1 MQSGRQGGA
10 GGKSVKEQTTFASL
24 AWAGKKKQTKREKFL
39 SEMDRVVPWEELLAL
54 IEPHYPKAGNGRR
67 PMPLERM
74 VRLYFLQQWYG
85 LSDPGMEEALYDIES
100 VRRFAG
106 IELGEEDIPDETTIL
121 HFRHLLEKH
130 GLTEKLLAEVNQYL
144 SEKKLLLKEGTIVDA
159 TLIAAPSSTKN
170 KEKKRDGEMSSTKK
184 GNNYHFG
191 MKVHTGTDC
200 QSGLVHTVKVTTASV
215 HDKQE
220 MDELLHGEEKA
231 VFGDKGY
238 FSDQDKRTARKTGLF
253 WGVLDKAKSKKRL
266 SHKQKRRNRKLSS
279 LRAKV
284 EHPFRVVKRQFGYVK
299 VRYRGLT
306 KNAAQVFTLFA
317 LANLYRVRRALL
329 G

>member
-1 MQSGRQGGA
+1 M
-10 GGKSVKEQTTFASL
+10 KEQTTFASL

-39 SEMDRVVPWEELLAL
+39 SEMDRVVPWEKLLGL

-74 VRLYFLQQWYG
+74 VRIYFVQQWYG

-106 IELGEEDIPDETTIL
+106 IELGDVDIPDETTIL
-121 HFRHLLEKH
+121 NFRHLLEKH
-130 GLTEKLLAEVNQYL
+130 GLTEKLLAEVNGYL
-144 SEKKLLLKEGTIVDA
+144 SEKKLLLRQGTIVDA
-159 TLIAAPSSTKN
+159 TLIVAPSSTKN
-170 KEKKRDGEMSSTKK
+170 KDKKRDGEMSSTKK

-191 MKVHTGTDC
+191 MKVHTGTDS
-200 QSGLVHTVKVTTASV
+200 QSGLVHTVKVTTARV

-220 MDELLHGEEKA
+220 MEALLHGEEKA

-253 WGVLDKAKSKKRL
+253 WGVLDKAKSKQRL

-279 LRAKV
+279 IRAKV

-317 LANLYRVRRALL
+317 LANLYKVRYALL
-329 G
+329 A

>member
-1 MQSGRQGGA
+1 M
-10 GGKSVKEQTTFASL
+10 KEQTTFASL

-39 SEMDRVVPWEELLAL
+39 SEMDRVVPWDKLQGL

-74 VRLYFLQQWYG
+74 VRIYFVQQWYG

-106 IELGEEDIPDETTIL
+106 IELGDVEIPDETTIL
-121 HFRHLLEKH
+121 NFRHLLERH
-130 GLTEKLLAEVNQYL
+130 QLTEQLLAEVNGYL
-144 SEKKLLLKEGTIVDA
+144 SEKKLLLREGTIVDA

-170 KEKKRDGEMSSTKK
+170 KDKKRDGEMSSTKK

-191 MKVHTGTDC
+191 MKVHTGTDS
-200 QSGLVHTVKVTTASV
+200 QSGLVHTVQVTTASV

-220 MDELLHGEEKA
+220 MEAVLHGEEKA

-238 FSDQDKRTARKTGLF
+238 FSDQDKRAARKTGLF

-266 SHKQKRRNRKLSS
+266 SNKQKRRNKKLSS
-279 LRAKV
+279 IRAKV

-299 VRYRGLT
+299 TRYRGLK

-317 LANLYRVRRALL
+317 LANLYKVRRALL
-329 G
+329 A

>member
-1 MQSGRQGGA
+1 
-10 GGKSVKEQTTFASL
+10 
-24 AWAGKKKQTKREKFL
+24 
-39 SEMDRVVPWEELLAL
+39 
-54 IEPHYPKAGNGRR
+54 
-67 PMPLERM
+67 MPLERM
-74 VRLYFLQQWYG
+74 VRIYFVQQWYG

-106 IELGEEDIPDETTIL
+106 IELGDVEIADETTIL
-121 HFRHLLEKH
+121 NFRHLLERH
-130 GLTEKLLAEVNQYL
+130 QLTEQLLAEVNGYL
-144 SEKKLLLKEGTIVDA
+144 SEKKLLLREGTIVDA

-170 KEKKRDGEMSSTKK
+170 KDKKRDGEMSSTKK

-191 MKVHTGTDC
+191 MKVHTGTDS
-200 QSGLVHTVKVTTASV
+200 QSGLVHTVQVTTASV

-220 MDELLHGEEKA
+220 MEAVLHGEEKA

-238 FSDQDKRTARKTGLF
+238 FSDQDKRAARKTGLF

-266 SHKQKRRNRKLSS
+266 SNKQKRRNKKLSS
-279 LRAKV
+279 IRAKV

-299 VRYRGLT
+299 TRYRGLK

-317 LANLYRVRRALL
+317 LANLYKVRRALL
-329 G
+329 A

>member
-1 MQSGRQGGA
+1 L
-10 GGKSVKEQTTFASL
+10 KEQTTFASL
-24 AWAGKKKQTKREKFL
+24 AFAGKKEQTNREKFL
-39 SEMDRVVPWEELLAL
+39 TEMERVVPWEKMLGL
-54 IEPHYPKAGNGRR
+54 IEPHYPKAGTGRR
-67 PMPLERM
+67 PIGLERM
-74 VRLYFLQQWYG
+74 VRIYFLQQWYG
-85 LSDPGMEEALYDIES
+85 LSDPGMEEALYDIEA

-106 IELGEEDIPDETTIL
+106 IELGEQEIPDETTIL
-121 HFRHLLEKH
+121 NFRHLLEKH
-130 GLTEKLLAEVNQYL
+130 HLTEKLLAEVNQYL
-144 SEKKLLLKEGTIVDA
+144 SEKKLLLREGTIVDA
-159 TLIAAPSSTKN
+159 TLISAPSSTKN

-191 MKVHTGTDC
+191 MKVHTGTDS

-215 HDKQE
+215 HDKQAME
-220 MDELLHGEEKA
+220 GLLHGEEKA

-279 LRAKV
+279 IRAKV
-284 EHPFRVVKRQFGYVK
+284 EHPFRVVKRQFGYIK
-299 VRYRGLT
+299 TRYRGLK

-317 LANLYRVRRALL
+317 LAILY
-329 G
+329 

>member
-1 MQSGRQGGA
+1 MV
-10 GGKSVKEQTTFASL
+10 GGKRLKEQTTFASL

-39 SEMDRVVPWEELLAL
+39 SEMDGVVPWGKLLGL

-67 PMPLERM
+67 PVGLERM
-74 VRLYFLQQWYG
+74 LRIYFVQQWYG

-106 IELGEEDIPDETTIL
+106 IELGEQEIPDETTIL
-121 HFRHLLEKH
+121 NFRHLLEKH
-130 GLTEKLLAEVNQYL
+130 QLTEKLLAEVNEYL
-144 SEKKLLLKEGTIVDA
+144 SEKKPLLRGGTIVDA

-191 MKVHTGTDC
+191 MKVHTGVDS

-220 MDELLHGEEKA
+220 MNQLLHGKEKA
-231 VFGDKGY
+231 VFLIFASFNWRANWAITPG
-238 FSDQDKRTARKTGLF
+238 
-253 WGVLDKAKSKKRL
+253 
-266 SHKQKRRNRKLSS
+266 LSS
-279 LRAKV
+279 TS
-284 EHPFRVVKRQFGYVK
+284 KRKQST
-299 VRYRGLT
+299 RLT
-306 KNAAQVFTLFA
+306 GMVC
-317 LANLYRVRRALL
+317 LL
-329 G
+329 SD

>member
-1 MQSGRQGGA
+1 M
-10 GGKSVKEQTTFASL
+10 KEQTTFASL
-24 AWAGKKKQTKREKFL
+24 AWAGKKKQTKGEKFL
-39 SEMDRVVPWEELLAL
+39 SEMDRVVPWEKVLGL

-74 VRLYFLQQWYG
+74 VRLYFVQQWYG

-106 IELGEEDIPDETTIL
+106 IELGEQDIPDETTIL
-121 HFRHLLEKH
+121 NFRHLLEKH
-130 GLTEKLLAEVNQYL
+130 HLTEKLLGEVNEYL
-144 SEKKLLLKEGTIVDA
+144 SEKKLLLREGTIVDA

-170 KEKKRDGEMSSTKK
+170 QDKKRDREMSSTKK

-191 MKVHTGTDC
+191 MKVHTGVDS

-220 MDELLHGEEKA
+220 MAGLLHGKEKA

-238 FSDQDKRTARKTGLF
+238 FSDQDKRAARKTGLF

-266 SHKQKRRNRKLSS
+266 SNKQKRRNKKLSS
-279 LRAKV
+279 IRAKV

-329 G
+329 A

>member
-1 MQSGRQGGA
+1 M
-10 GGKSVKEQTTFASL
+10 KEQTTFASL

-39 SEMDRVVPWEELLAL
+39 SEMDRVVPWDKLQGL

-74 VRLYFLQQWYG
+74 VRIYFVQQWYG

-106 IELGEEDIPDETTIL
+106 IELGDVEIADETTIL
-121 HFRHLLEKH
+121 NFRHLLERH
-130 GLTEKLLAEVNQYL
+130 QLTEQLLAEVNGYL
-144 SEKKLLLKEGTIVDA
+144 SEKKLLLREGTIVDA

-170 KEKKRDGEMSSTKK
+170 KDKKRDGEMSSTKK

-191 MKVHTGTDC
+191 MKVHTGTDS
-200 QSGLVHTVKVTTASV
+200 QSGLVYTVQVTTASV

-220 MDELLHGEEKA
+220 MEAVLHGEEKA

-238 FSDQDKRTARKTGLF
+238 FSDQDKRAARKTGLF

-266 SHKQKRRNRKLSS
+266 SNKQKRRNKKLSS
-279 LRAKV
+279 IRAKV

-299 VRYRGLT
+299 TRYRGLK

-317 LANLYRVRRALL
+317 LANLYKVRRALL
-329 G
+329 A

>member
-1 MQSGRQGGA
+1 L
-10 GGKSVKEQTTFASL
+10 KEQTTFASL

-39 SEMDRVVPWEELLAL
+39 CEMDRVVPWERLLGL

-67 PMPLERM
+67 PIGLDRM
-74 VRLYFLQQWYG
+74 LRIYFVQQWYG

-121 HFRHLLEKH
+121 NFRHLLEKH
-130 GLTEKLLAEVNQYL
+130 QLTEKLLAEVNGYL
-144 SEKKLLLKEGTIVDA
+144 SEKKLLLREGTIVDA

-170 KEKKRDGEMSSTKK
+170 KDKQRDGEMSSTKK

-191 MKVHTGTDC
+191 MKVHTGTDS
-200 QSGLVHTVKVTTASV
+200 QSGLVHTVKVTTARV

-220 MDELLHGEEKA
+220 MEGLLHGEEKA

-238 FSDQDKRTARKTGLF
+238 VSDQDKRAARSKGLF
-253 WGVLDKAKSKKRL
+253 WGVLDKAKSKKSL

-279 LRAKV
+279 IRAKV

-299 VRYRGLT
+299 VR
-306 KNAAQVFTLFA
+306 
-317 LANLYRVRRALL
+317 
-329 G
+329 

>member
-1 MQSGRQGGA
+1 
-10 GGKSVKEQTTFASL
+10 
-24 AWAGKKKQTKREKFL
+24 
-39 SEMDRVVPWEELLAL
+39 
-54 IEPHYPKAGNGRR
+54 
-67 PMPLERM
+67 M

-106 IELGEEDIPDETTIL
+106 IELGEQEIPDETTIL
-121 HFRHLLEKH
+121 NFRHLLEKH
-130 GLTEKLLAEVNQYL
+130 QLTEKLLAEVNEYL
-144 SEKKLLLKEGTIVDA
+144 SEKKLLLREGTIVDA

-170 KEKKRDGEMSSTKK
+170 KDKQRDGEMSSTKK

-191 MKVHTGTDC
+191 MKVHTGTDS

-220 MDELLHGEEKA
+220 MDQLLHGEEKA

-238 FSDQDKRTARKTGLF
+238 FSDQDKRSARKTGLF

-279 LRAKV
+279 IRAKV
-284 EHPFRVVKRQFGYVK
+284 EHPFRVVKRQFGYIK
-299 VRYRGLT
+299 TRYRGLM
-306 KNAAQVFTLFA
+306 KNAVQVFTLFA
-317 LANLYRVRRALL
+317 LANLYKVRHALL
-329 G
+329 A

>member
-1 MQSGRQGGA
+1 M
-10 GGKSVKEQTTFASL
+10 KEQTTFASL

-74 VRLYFLQQWYG
+74 VRLYFVQQWYG

-106 IELGEEDIPDETTIL
+106 IELGEQDIPDETTIL
-121 HFRHLLEKH
+121 NFRHLLEKH
-130 GLTEKLLAEVNQYL
+130 HLTEKLLGEVNEYL
-144 SEKKLLLKEGTIVDA
+144 SEKKLLLREGTIVDA

-170 KEKKRDGEMSSTKK
+170 QDKKRDREMSSTKK

-191 MKVHTGTDC
+191 MKVHTGVDS

-220 MDELLHGEEKA
+220 MAGLLHGKEKA

-238 FSDQDKRTARKTGLF
+238 FSDPDKRLARKTGLY

-279 LRAKV
+279 IRAKV

-329 G
+329 A

>member
-1 MQSGRQGGA
+1 
-10 GGKSVKEQTTFASL
+10 
-24 AWAGKKKQTKREKFL
+24 
-39 SEMDRVVPWEELLAL
+39 
-54 IEPHYPKAGNGRR
+54 
-67 PMPLERM
+67 MPLERM
-74 VRLYFLQQWYG
+74 VRIYFVQQWYG

-106 IELGEEDIPDETTIL
+106 IELGEEEIPDETTIL
-121 HFRHLLEKH
+121 NFRHLLEKH
-130 GLTEKLLAEVNQYL
+130 GLTEKLLAEVNEYL
-144 SEKKLLLKEGTIVDA
+144 SEKKLLLREGTIVDA

-170 KEKKRDGEMSSTKK
+170 RDKKRDGEMSSTKK

-191 MKVHTGTDC
+191 MKVHTGTDS
-200 QSGLVHTVKVTTASV
+200 QSGLVHTVKVTTASA

-220 MDELLHGEEKA
+220 MDELLHGKEKA

-238 FSDQDKRTARKTGLF
+238 FSDQDKRSARKTGLF
-253 WGVLDKAKSKKRL
+253 WGVLDKAKSKKSL

-279 LRAKV
+279 IRAKV

-329 G
+329 A

>member
-1 MQSGRQGGA
+1 MR
-10 GGKSVKEQTTFASL
+10 EQTTFASL
-24 AWAGKKKQTKREKFL
+24 AWARKKKQSKREKFL
-39 SEMDRVVPWEELLAL
+39 CEMDRVVPWGKLLAL

-67 PMPLERM
+67 PMALERM

-106 IELGEEDIPDETTIL
+106 IELGEQDIPDETTIL
-121 HFRHLLEKH
+121 NFRHLLEKH
-130 GLTEKLLAEVNQYL
+130 QLTEKLLAEVNQYL
-144 SEKKLLLKEGTIVDA
+144 SEKKLLLREGTIVDA

-191 MKVHTGTDC
+191 MKVHTGVDS

-220 MDELLHGEEKA
+220 MDALLHGKEKV

-238 FSDQDKRTARKTGLF
+238 FSDQDKRAARKTGLF

-279 LRAKV
+279 IRAKV
-284 EHPFRVVKRQFGYVK
+284 EHPYRVVKRQFGYLK
-299 VRYRGLT
+299 TRYRGLK

-317 LANLYRVRRALL
+317 LANLYQVRRALL
-329 G
+329 V

>member
-1 MQSGRQGGA
+1 M
-10 GGKSVKEQTTFASL
+10 KEQTTFASL

-39 SEMDRVVPWEELLAL
+39 SEMDRVVPWDKLQGL

-74 VRLYFLQQWYG
+74 VRIYFVQQWYG

-106 IELGEEDIPDETTIL
+106 IELGDVEIADETTIL
-121 HFRHLLEKH
+121 NFRHLLERH
-130 GLTEKLLAEVNQYL
+130 QLTEQLLAEVNGYL
-144 SEKKLLLKEGTIVDA
+144 SEKKLLLREGTIVDA

-170 KEKKRDGEMSSTKK
+170 KDKKRDGEMSSTKK

-191 MKVHTGTDC
+191 MKVHTGTDS
-200 QSGLVHTVKVTTASV
+200 QSGLVHTVQVTTASV

-220 MDELLHGEEKA
+220 MEAVLHGEEKA

-238 FSDQDKRTARKTGLF
+238 FSDQDKRAARKTGLF

-266 SHKQKRRNRKLSS
+266 SNKQKRRNKKLSS
-279 LRAKV
+279 IRAKV

-299 VRYRGLT
+299 TRYRGLK

-317 LANLYRVRRALL
+317 LANLYKVRRALL
-329 G
+329 A

>member
-1 MQSGRQGGA
+1 M
-10 GGKSVKEQTTFASL
+10 KEQTTFASL
-24 AWAGKKKQTKREKFL
+24 AWAGKKKQTKRDKFL
-39 SEMDRVVPWEELLAL
+39 SEMDRVVPWEKMLGL

-106 IELGEEDIPDETTIL
+106 IELGEEEIPDETTIL
-121 HFRHLLEKH
+121 NFRHLLEKH
-130 GLTEKLLAEVNQYL
+130 GLTEKLLAEVNEYL
-144 SEKKLLLKEGTIVDA
+144 SEKKLLLREGTIVDA

-170 KEKKRDGEMSSTKK
+170 KDKQRDGEMSSTKK

-191 MKVHTGTDC
+191 MKVHTGVDS

-220 MDELLHGEEKA
+220 MNQLLHGKEKA

-238 FSDQDKRTARKTGLF
+238 FSDQDKRSARKTGLF

-266 SHKQKRRNRKLSS
+266 SHKQKRRNRRLSS
-279 LRAKV
+279 IRAKV
-284 EHPFRVVKRQFGYVK
+284 EHPFRVVKRQFGYIK
-299 VRYRGLT
+299 TRYRGLR

-317 LANLYRVRRALL
+317 LANLYRVRRELL
-329 G
+329 A

>member
-1 MQSGRQGGA
+1 MG
-10 GGKSVKEQTTFASL
+10 EQTTFASL

-39 SEMDRVVPWEELLAL
+39 SEMDRVVPWAKLLAL
-54 IEPHYPKAGNGRR
+54 IEAHYPKAGNGRR
-67 PMPLERM
+67 PVGLERM
-74 VRLYFLQQWYG
+74 LRIYFVQQWYG

-100 VRRFAG
+100 VRRFVG
-106 IELGEEDIPDETTIL
+106 IDLGEQAIPDETTIL
-121 HFRHLLEKH
+121 NFRHLLEKH
-130 GLTEKLLAEVNQYL
+130 QLTENLLEEVNQYL
-144 SEKKLLLKEGTIVDA
+144 SEKKLLLREGTIVDA

-170 KEKKRDGEMSSTKK
+170 KDKQRDGEMSSTKK

-191 MKVHTGTDC
+191 MKVHTGTDS

-220 MDELLHGEEKA
+220 MDGLLHGEERA

-279 LRAKV
+279 IRAKV
-284 EHPFRVVKRQFGYVK
+284 EHPFRVVKRQFGYLK
-299 VRYRGLT
+299 TRYRGLK

-317 LANLYRVRRALL
+317 LANLYKVRHALL
-329 G
+329 A

>member
-1 MQSGRQGGA
+1 M
-10 GGKSVKEQTTFASL
+10 KEQTTFASL

-39 SEMDRVVPWEELLAL
+39 SEMDRVVPWEKVLGL
-54 IEPHYPKAGNGRR
+54 IEPHYPRAGNGRR
-67 PMPLERM
+67 AIGLERM
-74 VRLYFLQQWYG
+74 VRIYFVQQWYG

-106 IELGEEDIPDETTIL
+106 IELGEQDVPDETTIL
-121 HFRHLLEKH
+121 NFRHLLEKH
-130 GLTEKLLAEVNQYL
+130 HLTEKLLGEVNEYL
-144 SEKKLLLKEGTIVDA
+144 SEKKLLLREGTIVDA

-170 KEKKRDGEMSSTKK
+170 QDKKRDREMSSTKK

-191 MKVHTGTDC
+191 MKVHTGVDS

-220 MDELLHGEEKA
+220 MAGLLHGKEKA

-238 FSDQDKRTARKTGLF
+238 FSDQDKRSARKTGLY

-279 LRAKV
+279 IRAKV

-329 G
+329 A